1 MARIS
6 RKPTTRNVETAI
18 VNHLKKNGA
27 LKGCAIVAKGDST
40 EAPPSL
46 PCIIV
51 HCPSAPRHADIIG
64 FYARD
69 ADVSVTLYADSE
81 QTPEA
86 KCETYAGNMEHCLDW
101 VDGLK
106 KQFYKPGSG
115 RDYRKIRGVYLHE
128 IIDFSTEY
136 ETEGTNWQR
145 TVNMTLV
152 VQEID
157 E

>member
-1 MARIS
+1 MARIL
-6 RKPTTRNVETAI
+6 RKPTTNNVETAI
-18 VNHLKKNGA
+18 VNHLKKNGS

-51 HCPSAPRHADIIG
+51 HCPSAPRHADVIG
-64 FYARD
+64 FWARE
-69 ADVSVTLYADSE
+69 AEVTVTFYADSE
-81 QTPEA
+81 QSPVA
-86 KCETYAGNMEHCLDW
+86 KCECYAGNLDHCLDW
-101 VDGLK
+101 TVGLK
-106 KQFYKPGSG
+106 KQFNKPTSG

-136 ETEGTNWQR
+136 ETEGTNWVR
-145 TVNMTLV
+145 TANLTMVL
-152 VQEID
+152 QEID

>member
-1 MARIS
+1 MARIL
-6 RKPTTRNVETAI
+6 RKPTTKNVETAI
-18 VNHLKKNGA
+18 VNHLKKNGS
-27 LKGCAIVAKGDST
+27 LKGCSIVAKGDST

-51 HCPSAPRHADIIG
+51 HCPSAPRYADIIG
-64 FYARD
+64 FWARE
-69 ADVSVTLYADSE
+69 AEVTVTFYADSE

-86 KCETYAGNMEHCLDW
+86 KCERYAGNMEHCLDW
-101 VDGLK
+101 TVGLK
-106 KQFYKPGSG
+106 KQFNKPTSG

-136 ETEGTNWQR
+136 ETEGTNWVR
-145 TVNMTLV
+145 TANLTMVL
-152 VQEID
+152 QEID